1 MGFTL
6 QKDTVKDLAA
16 HAFGNKKINEEF
28 MMKGFTP
35 FCIQQMDDDS
45 EMNLILHEEWM
56 AQITTTSYSDLEKKS
71 KKPKV
76 TPISDVL
83 GFISA
88 IANTHALAKVLF
100 STTSPLTIGL
110 DELQKIVLIGKQE
123 CKLQRISNFQPNYFA
138 YAMWAIYDC
147 CNDFFK
153 MRLSRQDLLEGARLR
168 NPFKDF
174 NCEIARWQEISRA
187 GVPAVLGYS
196 TASSE
201 TSPESAKTLGKNKRK
216 TLEEEEEEESA
227 KS

>member
-1 MGFTL
+1 MIKTNELENRLAFKQQNNPLMGFTL
-6 QKDTVKDLAA
+6 RKDTVKDLAA

-45 EMNLILHEEWM
+45 EMNLILHEEQM
-56 AQITTTSYSDLEKKS
+56 AQIMTTSYSDLEKKS

-110 DELQKIVLIGKQE
+110 DELQKIVLIEASKSASCSALAIFNQTISPMQCGRFTTVAMIFSR
-123 CKLQRISNFQPNYFA
+123 CVCLDRICWKGHVSGTHS
-138 YAMWAIYDC
+138 
-147 CNDFFK
+147 K
-153 MRLSRQDLLEGARLR
+153 TS
-168 NPFKDF
+168 
-174 NCEIARWQEISRA
+174 
-187 GVPAVLGYS
+187 AV
-196 TASSE
+196 
-201 TSPESAKTLGKNKRK
+201 K
-216 TLEEEEEEESA
+216 
-227 KS
+227 